1 MLGHELGLK
10 KQGANRHESWPL
22 PDDHLM
28 AGSQSQG
35 VGRGLPQL
43 RGPAWREGSQ
53 AWASRGCEGAQ
64 I

>member
-1 MLGHELGLK
+1 MLGHELELK
-10 KQGANRHESWPL
+10 KQGQTGMNAGL

-43 RGPAWREGSQ
+43 RGPAWRGSRHG
-53 AWASRGCEGAQ
+53 SAQ
-64 I
+64 M